1 VIHAILEFI
10 ARANHASMKVGI
22 SLVEPWVS
30 TIHLFKIAL
39 SNHPRESRL
48 REAKLAR
55 TLSRA
60 IHIAPALRKNTCIV
74 QRLRRLRTGSP
85 CSSCRNQDAAWQH
98 WLISVFINRSQIF
111 RQSKRDISC
120 PGTSEQYRAGMSHF
134 ANASRLFSPRYPR
147 TGLVHDHRQHNNSGG
162 TARQAGLGCHDNGRN
177 PSQPLGRRL

>member
-60 IHIAPALRKNTCIV
+60 IHIAPALRKKM
-74 QRLRRLRTGSP
+74 L
-85 CSSCRNQDAAWQH
+85 A
-98 WLISVFINRSQIF
+98 
-111 RQSKRDISC
+111 
-120 PGTSEQYRAGMSHF
+120 
-134 ANASRLFSPRYPR
+134 LFSICEDFARVHLAAVVGISMQR
-147 TGLVHDHRQHNNSGG
+147 GNTGLFLFS
-162 TARQAGLGCHDNGRN
+162 
-177 PSQPLGRRL
+177 